1 MASLKDIA
9 KACGVSVA
17 TVSKALNNHKDIG
30 EETKEHI
37 KKVAKE
43 LGYSPNLSARALK
56 TNRTYGI
63 GVLFADEARSGLTHD
78 YFSSVLDSFK
88 RMAEKSGYD
97 ITFIN
102 SCKNREGRMSY
113 LEHSKYR
120 GFDGVVLACIDFGDP
135 EVIELVQSSIPVV
148 TIDYLFN
155 NRIAVISDNV
165 TGMKELLEYVYSKGH
180 RKIAYIHGAD
190 SAVTGSRLSS
200 FYRTAEQLGLEIPDV
215 YIREAAYRDT
225 VTTYE
230 VTNELLELE
239 EAPTCI
245 LYPDDFSAF
254 GGINAIRE
262 RGLRIPE
269 DISVAGYD
277 GIQAAR
283 QLEPRL
289 TTVQQDTEQIGCVA
303 ARKLISLIERPKT
316 TIVEQV
322 VIAGTVV
329 EGKSVATIPVQKN

>member
-1 MASLKDIA
+1 
-9 KACGVSVA
+9 
-17 TVSKALNNHKDIG
+17 
-30 EETKEHI
+30 
-37 KKVAKE
+37 
-43 LGYSPNLSARALK
+43 
-56 TNRTYGI
+56 
-63 GVLFADEARSGLTHD
+63 
-78 YFSSVLDSFK
+78 
-88 RMAEKSGYD
+88 
-97 ITFIN
+97 
-102 SCKNREGRMSY
+102 
-113 LEHSKYR
+113 
-120 GFDGVVLACIDFGDP
+120 
-135 EVIELVQSSIPVV
+135 
-148 TIDYLFN
+148 
-155 NRIAVISDNV
+155 
-165 TGMKELLEYVYSKGH
+165 
-180 RKIAYIHGAD
+180 
-190 SAVTGSRLSS
+190 
-200 FYRTAEQLGLEIPDV
+200 
-215 YIREAAYRDT
+215 
-225 VTTYE
+225 